1 MDRGAEPESA
11 RGRARG
17 VRILRHASTVVSTR
31 SRASLEFYRHTVVTV
46 RERYHLTPGRI
57 ECGELYRSRS
67 DDARGSRHDR
77 ATGEELSL
85 IKASATKHCRHQR
98 PSRAHSIAQSLPS
111 ARPSD

>member
-17 VRILRHASTVVSTR
+17 VRILRHASTVSTR

-46 RERYHLTPGRI
+46 RERYNLTPGRI

-67 DDARGSRHDR
+67 DDARSR
-77 ATGEELSL
+77 TGEELSL

-98 PSRAHSIAQSLPS
+98 PSRGHSIAQSLPS

>member
-11 RGRARG
+11 RGSGRARG
-17 VRILRHASTVVSTR
+17 VRILRHASTVSTR

-46 RERYHLTPGRI
+46 RERYNLTPGRI

-67 DDARGSRHDR
+67 EHTSDDARSR
-77 ATGEELSL
+77 TGEELSL